1 MLREDSHDVAVC
13 AASVVVNYASVA
25 VLLGSVS
32 SFACFHVFIS
42 ARNVTTIEFMD
53 HLNGRGI
60 FDHFRTNVSATK
72 RITRLACFC
81 NIFIILMQCY
91 DMGWRQNLKQ
101 VREKHV
107 YPLSRRTFDDVMQLL
122 GQRTWTWL
130 LPFYPWILHAEGDG
144 GGLNFPNKYNST
156 VVEYHRILPMNVNAD
171 DSL

>member
-1 MLREDSHDVAVC
+1 
-13 AASVVVNYASVA
+13 
-25 VLLGSVS
+25 
-32 SFACFHVFIS
+32 
-42 ARNVTTIEFMD
+42 MD

-101 VREKHV
+101 VRV
-107 YPLSRRTFDDVMQLL
+107 CPLSRRTFDIVMQLL
-122 GQRTWTWL
+122 GQRAWTWL

-144 GGLNFPNKYNST
+144 GGLTFPNKYNST
-156 VVEYHRILPMNVNAD
+156 VVEYQRILPMNINAD